1 MSSKSRMLCKSTL
14 DVSGSFDRKEVILEQ
29 VVTCKLFPYR
39 FSRRNLA
46 LTAFLKSTKLLTCF
60 QSFALIQL
68 YHALLSQLVNSS
80 VSFYNHSHRTS
91 TPWKTLSTQQIESRQ
106 YLQLYSPK
114 VMNSSLLM
122 WNLSLRCSSLADI
135 ENHCRSNLQQE
146 ACQNEAQE
154 TYPSQTHPRRE
165 YENRLFLQQ
174 QTV

>member
-1 MSSKSRMLCKSTL
+1 M
-14 DVSGSFDRKEVILEQ
+14 DVSGSFDRMEVILEQ

-46 LTAFLKSTKLLTCF
+46 LTAFLKSTKLLTSF
-60 QSFALIQL
+60 QSFALLLVQL
-68 YHALLSQLVNSS
+68 YHALLSQLVNFISELLQPLT
-80 VSFYNHSHRTS
+80 SHRTS
-91 TPWKTLSTQQIESRQ
+91 THWRTLSNRQIESRQ
-106 YLQLYSPK
+106 YLKLYSPK

-122 WNLSLRCSSLADI
+122 SNLSKVGSFPADM

-154 TYPSQTHPRRE
+154 IYAYSQTHLRHM

-174 QTV
+174 QAVWTSRWC